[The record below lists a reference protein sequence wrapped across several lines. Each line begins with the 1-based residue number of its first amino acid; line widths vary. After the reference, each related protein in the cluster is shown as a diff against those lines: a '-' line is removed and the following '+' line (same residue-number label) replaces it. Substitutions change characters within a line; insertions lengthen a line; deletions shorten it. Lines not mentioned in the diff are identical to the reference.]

1 MTGTTDIIA
10 PQGSTPRFQDKAQAL
25 ALLMAQ
31 LPAEDLAAILKIS
44 PKVAAD
50 AYWRFQEFHST
61 ERPGLQAVLAYTGVV
76 FQHLQPADFTTEEF
90 LFAQKHL
97 KIASGCYGTLRALDL
112 IKPYRMEFNTKVP
125 DLPESIIANFWK
137 ERQTQILIDDIRND
151 DGLLVNLASQDI
163 QPAYH
168 WKRIACETRIITPDF
183 KVYKQGKQKT
193 IVIYA
198 KMARGEMTRHII
210 KRQITDVEAL
220 KEFQWEGFTYKEE
233 LSTPNNWVFLQE

>member
-10 PQGSTPRFQDKAQAL
+10 PQGSTPRFQDEAQAL

-31 LPAEDLAAILKIS
+31 LPSEDLAAILKIS

-61 ERPGLQAVLAYTGVV
+61 ERPGLQAILAYTGVV

-137 ERQTQILIDDIRND
+137 ERQTQTLIDDIRND

-163 QPAYH
+163 QPP
-168 WKRIACETRIITPDF
+168 ITGKESPARHESLRPTSRSTN
-183 KVYKQGKQKT
+183 KGNRKQSS
-193 IVIYA
+193 
-198 KMARGEMTRHII
+198 
-210 KRQITDVEAL
+210 
-220 KEFQWEGFTYKEE
+220 
-233 LSTPNNWVFLQE
+233 STPRWPVAR